1 MSCAIPSD
9 VTVLDKNR
17 DGFADR
23 IYAGDTCG
31 QVWRADITGSNI
43 DEWSVTKIAAISS
56 STNTDIAN
64 KRKFLFPPDLVFGTD
79 ASGNYTAVLVGS
91 GDREHPFDTTVANR
105 FYMFKDR
112 NSSDPGSP
120 ETGAFN
126 STSVK
131 ISGFSP
137 APSGSPY
144 SDSSVFDA
152 TNVIVD
158 GTDPLGLNG
167 WKVSLASGEKVVSS
181 ATTVSGTTFF
191 NTNQP
196 SSSAGG
202 GSCGSNLGIARQY
215 LIGFA
220 DASATIDL
228 NGTGGITLADRSMI
242 HAGGGYLP
250 SPVPLVVDING
261 TKQQGVCSGT
271 SCLTPPGLTLERRT
285 RSYWYKE
292 LD

>member
-1 MSCAIPSD
+1 MASLPTYD
-9 VTVLDKNR
+9 
-17 DGFADR
+17 
-23 IYAGDTCG
+23 
-31 QVWRADITGSNI
+31 
-43 DEWSVTKIAAISS
+43 
-56 STNTDIAN
+56 AN
-64 KRKFLFPPDLVFGTD
+64 KAKTITNEALFNRATLGVYEQGSTFKIFNTAMALD
-79 ASGNYTAVLVGS
+79 SGKVTLA
-91 GDREHPFDTTVANR
+91 
-105 FYMFKDR
+105 
-112 NSSDPGSP
+112 
-120 ETGAFN
+120 
-126 STSVK
+126 
-131 ISGFSP
+131 
-137 APSGSPY
+137 
-144 SDSSVFDA
+144 SVFDA
-152 TNVIVD
+152 TSVIVD

-167 WKVSLASGEKVVSS
+167 WKVRLATGEKDVSS

-220 DASATIDL
+220 DASATVDL

-285 RSYWYKE
+285 RTYWYKE